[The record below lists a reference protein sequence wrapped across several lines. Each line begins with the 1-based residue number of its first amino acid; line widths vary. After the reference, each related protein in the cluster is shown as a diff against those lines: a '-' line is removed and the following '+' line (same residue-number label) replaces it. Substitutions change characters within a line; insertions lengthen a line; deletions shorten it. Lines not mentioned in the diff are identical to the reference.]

1 METILVN
8 PKKRRKR
15 TKKNV
20 EELLLVNPKRKKKR
34 ARKNLEEEIFLLNP
48 NPRRKRRRAKRN
60 PLGAGVGAKSVV
72 GALVGGMLQGI
83 AERVLRSIRTKD
95 GNEMIPAPIRTAA
108 FPVVAYLLSGSL
120 PMGKEIALGSIG
132 AAGEKVGTQLMRMAL
147 PQSTKRK
154 LGLSDTEEVGT
165 IPEIQGLSDDD
176 REFIRQLIPY
186 ILEYKD
192 KVNAA
197 LPSPKVVVRP
207 INPIFD
213 EVNLPFPDRN
223 RGLITEPK

>member
-34 ARKNLEEEIFLLNP
+34 ARKNLEEELFLLNP
-48 NPRRKRRRAKRN
+48 RRRRRRAKRN

-72 GALVGGMLQGI
+72 GALVGGMLQGL
-83 AERVLRSIRTKD
+83 AERVLQTVKTKD

-108 FPVVAYLLSGSL
+108 FPVVAYLLSGSI

-132 AAGEKVGTQLMRMAL
+132 AAGEKVGTQLMKMVL
-147 PQSTKRK
+147 PQNVKTQ
-154 LGLSDTEEVGT
+154 LGLSGTEENEET
-165 IPEIQGLSDDD
+165 IPELQGLSDDD
-176 REFIRQLIPY
+176 KEFIRQLIPY

-192 KVNAA
+192 KVNAT
-197 LPSPKVVVRP
+197 LPSPSKVVVRP
-207 INPIFD
+207 ANPVFEPILVNPIT
-213 EVNLPFPDRN
+213 
-223 RGLITEPK
+223 ISKSK

>member
-20 EELLLVNPKRKKKR
+20 EELLLVNPKRRKKR
-34 ARKNLEEEIFLLNP
+34 ARKNLAEELIL
-48 NPRRKRRRAKRN
+48 NPRRRRRRAKKN

-72 GALVGGMLQGI
+72 GALVGGMLQGV
-83 AERVLRSIRTKD
+83 AERMLQGIKTKD

-120 PMGKEIALGSIG
+120 PMGKEIVLGSIG
-132 AAGEKVGTQLMRMAL
+132 AAGEKVGTQLMKMAM
-147 PQSTKRK
+147 PQNVKTK
-154 LGLSDTEEVGT
+154 LGLSGTEENEET
-165 IPEIQGLSDDD
+165 IPELKGLSDDD
-176 REFIRQLIPY
+176 KEFIRQLIPY

-192 KVNAA
+192 KVNFA
-197 LPSPKVVVRP
+197 LPSPPRVVVRP
-207 INPIFD
+207 INSVVEPM
-213 EVNLPFPDRN
+213 PDN
-223 RGLITEPK
+223 PLIIQSK

>member
-20 EELLLVNPKRKKKR
+20 EELLLVNPKRRKKR
-34 ARKNLEEEIFLLNP
+34 ARKNLEEELFLLNP
-48 NPRRKRRRAKRN
+48 RRRRRRAKRN

-72 GALVGGMLQGI
+72 GALVGGMLQGV
-83 AERVLRSIRTKD
+83 AERMLQGIKTKD

-108 FPVVAYLLSGSL
+108 FPVVAYLLSGSI

-132 AAGEKVGTQLMRMAL
+132 AAGEKVGTQLMKMAL
-147 PQSTKRK
+147 PQNVKTK
-154 LGLSDTEEVGT
+154 LGLSGTEENEET
-165 IPEIQGLSDDD
+165 IPELQGLSDDD
-176 REFIRQLIPY
+176 KEFIRQLIPY

-192 KVNAA
+192 KVNSA
-197 LPSPKVVVRP
+197 LPSPPRVIVRA
-207 INPIFD
+207 INPVF
-213 EVNLPFPDRN
+213 EPMPGNLPIIQPRS
-223 RGLITEPK
+223 RR

>member
-8 PKKRRKR
+8 PKKRRRKR

-48 NPRRKRRRAKRN
+48 RRRRRRAKKN

-72 GALVGGMLQGI
+72 GALVGGMLQGV
-83 AERVLRSIRTKD
+83 AERMLQSVKTKD
-95 GNEMIPAPIRTAA
+95 GKEMIPAPIRTAA
-108 FPVVAYLLSGSL
+108 FPVVAYLLSGSI

-132 AAGEKVGTQLMRMAL
+132 AAGEKVGTQLMKMAL
-147 PQSTKRK
+147 PQNIKTK
-154 LGLSDTEEVGT
+154 LGLSGAEEGET
-165 IPEIQGLSDDD
+165 IPELQGLSDDD

-192 KVNAA
+192 KINTA
-197 LPSPKVVVRP
+197 LPSPPRVVVRP
-207 INPIFD
+207 INPVLEPMPQPITG
-213 EVNLPFPDRN
+213 NP
-223 RGLITEPK
+223 LIIQPK

>member
-34 ARKNLEEEIFLLNP
+34 ARKNLEEGLFLL

-83 AERVLRSIRTKD
+83 TERVLQSVKTKD

-132 AAGEKVGTQLMRMAL
+132 AAGEKVGTQLMKMAL
-147 PQSTKRK
+147 PQSVKTK
-154 LGLSDTEEVGT
+154 LGLSGTEEEET
-165 IPEIQGLSDDD
+165 IPELQGLSDDD
-176 REFIRQLIPY
+176 KEFIRQLIPY

-192 KVNAA
+192 KVNTA
-197 LPSPKVVVRP
+197 LPSLPKIVVRA
-207 INPIFD
+207 INPSF
-213 EVNLPFPDRN
+213 EPVRFPDQNRN
-223 RGLITEPK
+223 RGSIIEPR